1 MTFGYILHLFICTK
15 MWLTLDPPN
24 NENQA
29 SLKIFEKLKM
39 LGTENHLGKRL
50 IIEMTIPGV
59 FHIKI

>member
-1 MTFGYILHLFICTK
+1 

-39 LGTENHLGKRL
+39 GTENHLGKRL

-59 FHIKI
+59 FYIKI